1 MTCKLNTIFKSLG
14 LIAVI
19 ILLNSSGLYSQQSKW
34 EKLGSR
40 KVNFTLDKDVIQLGA
55 KEGAFSKL
63 MIKVTGGAINMH
75 HMIVQYGNGGKE
87 EIPLKHSFSKGRNSR
102 MIDIKG
108 KMRLIKNVTFWYD
121 SKNKQGQK
129 ATLHLLGKH

>member
-1 MTCKLNTIFKSLG
+1 MT
-14 LIAVI
+14 AVI
-19 ILLNSSGLYSQQSKW
+19 ILLNSSGLYAQQSKW

-75 HMIVQYGNGGKE
+75 RMIIQYGNGGKE
-87 EIPLKHSFSKGRNSR
+87 EVDALREVIESGWWGKGPKVAEFEEKFG
-102 MIDIKG
+102 I
-108 KMRLIKNVTFWYD
+108 
-121 SKNKQGQK
+121 
-129 ATLHLLGKH
+129 

>member
-1 MTCKLNTIFKSLG
+1 MTCKLNTIFKSLS
-14 LIAVI
+14 LIGVI
-19 ILLNSSGLYSQQSKW
+19 ILLNSSCLYAQQSKW

-75 HMIVQYGNGGKE
+75 RMIVHYGNGGKE
-87 EIPLKHSFSKGRNSR
+87 GRRNTIMATGCR
-102 MIDIKG
+102 VIHHIKPTPA
-108 KMRLIKNVTFWYD
+108 IVFI
-121 SKNKQGQK
+121 QGTEFLQFG
-129 ATLHLLGKH
+129 LNPCPRPMQ

>member
-1 MTCKLNTIFKSLG
+1 MNYKINSIVKSLG
-14 LIAVI
+14 LFAVI
-19 ILLNSSGLYSQQSKW
+19 ILLNSSGLYAQQSKW

-40 KVNFTLDKDVIQLGA
+40 KVNFTIDKDVIQLGA

-75 HMIVQYGNGGKE
+75 RMIIHYGNGGKE
-87 EIPLKHSFSKGRNSR
+87 EIPLKHSFSKGKNSR

-108 KMRLIKNVTFWYD
+108 RVRLIKNVTFWYD
-121 SKNKQGQK
+121 SKNIQGKK

>member
-1 MTCKLNTIFKSLG
+1 MNYKLNSILKSLIVFLT
-14 LIAVI
+14 LIS
-19 ILLNSSGLYSQQSKW
+19 LNTSEVSAQKGNW

-75 HMIVQYGNGGKE
+75 KMVVQYGNGGKE

-102 MIDIKG
+102 MIDLKG
-108 KMRLIKNVTFWYD
+108 KLRLIKKVTFWYD
-121 SKNKQGQK
+121 SKNRPGKK